1 MSCSSPCASPER
13 RGLLLGALAA
23 LTLPA
28 THAAANTTAAPADAP
43 SEVAAQLPRAR
54 RQGRGTFRWWGLPI
68 YDAELWTEQ
77 PLAPERYD
85 QAPFALALHYA
96 RTLAGRQIAERSLVE
111 MRRIGPVD
119 DNQARV
125 WLAALREAFPDVAEG
140 DRLVGLHRPGEPT
153 RFFCNGRPTHSVND
167 PAFAPLFFGI
177 WLSPRSTEPTLR
189 QALYGQAR

>member
-1 MSCSSPCASPER
+1 MSCSSPYASPER
-13 RGLLLGALAA
+13 RQLLLGALAA

-28 THAAANTTAAPADAP
+28 GRADANTPPGEAP

-77 PLAPERYD
+77 PLAPERFD

-96 RTLAGRQIAERSLVE
+96 RTLAGQQIAERSLVE

-119 DNQARV
+119 DTQART
-125 WLAALREAFPDVAEG
+125 WLAALRDAFPDVAEG

-153 RFFCNGRPTHSVND
+153 RFFCNGRPTRNVSD

-177 WLSPRSTEPTLR
+177 WLSPRSTEPALR
-189 QALYGQAR
+189 QALYGPAR